1 MIETQHL
8 YKEYNSAMPVKVLE
22 DINLHV
28 EEKEFVAVMGPSGS
42 GKSTLM
48 NILGCLDKPTSGKY
62 LLYGMEPDKMNDR
75 QLAKLRNETIGFVF
89 QSFFLLPGMTA
100 AENMEL
106 PLIYR
111 NVPSAKR
118 KKIVGTMLERLDLTY
133 RAQHFPAQLSGGQ
146 RQRVAIGRALVT
158 NPSIILADE
167 PTGNLDSVTGRDI
180 MTLFQEF
187 HSEGCTVVLI
197 THEKEIAEYAQR
209 MVLIRDGR
217 VVGDQV

>member
-8 YKEYNSAMPVKVLE
+8 YKEYKGALPVKVLE
-22 DINLHV
+22 DVNLRV
-28 EEKEFVAVMGPSGS
+28 EEKEFIAIMGPSGS

-62 LLYGMEPDKMNDR
+62 LLYGMDPMKMNDR
-75 QLAKLRNETIGFVF
+75 QLAQLRNETIGFVF

-111 NVPSAKR
+111 NVPPVKR
-118 KKIVGTMLERLDLTY
+118 KRIVSEMLERLGLKH
-133 RAQHFPAQLSGGQ
+133 RALHFPAQLSGGQ

-158 NPSIILADE
+158 NPSVLLADE
-167 PTGNLDSVTGRDI
+167 PTGNLDTAAGREI
-180 MTLFQEF
+180 MKLFQEL
-187 HSEGCTVVLI
+187 HEEGCTVVLI
-197 THEKEIAEYAQR
+197 THEKEIADYAQR

-217 VVGDQV
+217 VVCG